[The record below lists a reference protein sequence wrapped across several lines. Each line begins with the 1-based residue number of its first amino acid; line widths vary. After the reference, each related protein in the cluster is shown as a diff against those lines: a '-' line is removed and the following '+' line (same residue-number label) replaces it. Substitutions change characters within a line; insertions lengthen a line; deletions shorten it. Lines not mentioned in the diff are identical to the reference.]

1 MAMTLN
7 ELAQRI
13 GADVR
18 GDGDR
23 AITQCNGIEEAT
35 SDQVSFLA
43 NRKYN
48 KLLQTTNAGAVI
60 VSAADA
66 EGAPEQLTLLIAKD
80 PYFAFREALVV
91 LHGFRKHPP
100 AGIADTAIID
110 PTATIGD
117 NVCIQHH
124 VVIEAGVTVGDNT
137 VIYPHCYLG
146 RNAKVGNDCQLY
158 PSVTIYNDCVLGNRV
173 TLQAS
178 CVIGQDGFG
187 YATYALEGEPP
198 RHHKIPPIGNA
209 VIEDDVEM
217 GAGCTIDRATV
228 GSTVIGAGTKFS
240 NAVTIGHGTRTG
252 QHNLL
257 VAQVGLAGSVTTGSY
272 VVMGGQVGVAG
283 HLKIADGCQFA
294 AKSGVMEDTQPGE
307 KYGGQPAMP
316 VNLAKRNVLASLKLG
331 DMAKDVKRMKK
342 QIAKLEAQLENK
354 LEDKQADK

>member
-1 MAMTLN
+1 MAMTLT
-7 ELAQRI
+7 ELAQQI

-18 GDGDR
+18 GNGDHSVHS
-23 AITQCNGIEEAT
+23 CNGLDEAT
-35 SDQVSFLA
+35 GEQVSFLA
-43 NRKYN
+43 NRKYG
-48 KLLQTTNAGAVI
+48 KSLQTTNAGAVI
-60 VSAADA
+60 ISEADS
-66 EGAPEQLTLLIAKD
+66 ESAPEQLTLLVAKD
-80 PYFAFREALVV
+80 PYFAFREALVA

-110 PTATIGD
+110 PTATIGN

-124 VVIEAGVTVGDNT
+124 VVIEAGASIGDNT
-137 VIYPHCYLG
+137 VIYPNCYIG

-158 PSVTIYNDCVLGNRV
+158 PSVTVYDECVLGNRV

-187 YATYALEGEPP
+187 YATHALEGEPP

-240 NAVTIGHGTRTG
+240 NTVTIGHGTKTG

-257 VAQVGLAGSVTTGSY
+257 VAQVGLAGSVTTGNY

-294 AKSGVMEDTQPGE
+294 AKSGVMEDTEPGE

-316 VNLAKRNVLASLKLG
+316 VSLARRNVLASLKLG
-331 DMAKDVKRMKK
+331 DMAKDVKRLKK
-342 QIAKLEAQLENK
+342 QIEKLEKK
-354 LEDKQADK
+354 LGD